1 MSLSVKQAQLRAL
14 AEVEEA
20 LDAPPF
26 LWLRPE
32 VVVHDHAPAGAG
44 PCPCCGSRSAAI
56 VERVRLPD
64 LVVEVETGAR
74 IAEADV
80 RPETWAA
87 ITAEAARHDLPFRC
101 SRAQAP
107 LLLEDDDH
115 RHVLASSG
123 NRGGK
128 TTIGLYWLALRILR
142 QGGPGRRFW
151 LVASTQ
157 QKAHR
162 LLEKL
167 FIGGDDSPPILP
179 RALVASMPATHRAS
193 TLLTTLADGTL
204 IDLKHFEGDPGAEK
218 LKSDPIRGALVDEAS
233 HLPSEDSLVALRGR
247 CLDRGATLF
256 LAGTPRPESFL
267 KEQVV
272 DPAEAFER
280 LAPDDERRTTGAHP
294 GARWRLAAFGLLDNP
309 WIDQVAVRRELAA
322 LDPDDAAVARDFYG
336 KWRASAGNLWR
347 DFDIMRH
354 VHLDEARHVSRMP
367 ATVAQRTGQPLLDV
381 TPAVVR
387 RLFQNR
393 GNPHFRS
400 LRATSS
406 RFILAS
412 DINCHPLSTVVLCVT
427 GDPKAPDDRS
437 RWHVWVLDCVQSFN
451 TSNLAHGE
459 RLMDP
464 AWLKRTTW
472 DQVAPSPFAGC
483 GMIADPS
490 QFYKPGE
497 SGPRMTNPRTSL
509 AEIWGRLS
517 LDCRAPEY
525 KSTANGPEV
534 RHPLPRYDS
543 FTLLHRLIREGR
555 LHVSQRCEAL
565 VESFLEQQ
573 DSGDGVVAF
582 VKSHTRSDRLASTT
596 DALRYGCWAIFH
608 GGHEGGG
615 LPAPGSL
622 PRAT

>member
-1 MSLSVKQAQLRAL
+1 MTLSVKQAQLRAL

-32 VVVHDHAPAGAG
+32 VVVHDHAPPGAG
-44 PCPCCGSRSAAI
+44 PCPCCGARTAAI
-56 VERVRLPD
+56 VERVRLSD
-64 LVVEVETGAR
+64 LVVEVATGRR

-87 ITAEAARHDLPFRC
+87 ITAEAQRHELPFRC

-107 LLLEDDDH
+107 LLLEVDDH

-142 QGGPGRRFW
+142 EGGPGRRFW

-167 FIGGDDSPPILP
+167 FIGGDDSPPVLP
-179 RALVASMPATHRAS
+179 RALVASMPVTHRAS
-193 TLLTTLADGTL
+193 TLLTTLLDGTL

-233 HLPSEDSLVALRGR
+233 HLPSEDSLIALRGR
-247 CLDRGATLF
+247 CLDRGARLF
-256 LAGTPRPESFL
+256 LAGTPRPDSFL
-267 KEQVV
+267 KDQVV

-280 LAPDDERRTTGAHP
+280 LPADDERRASGAHP
-294 GARWRLAAFGLLDNP
+294 GSRWRLVSFGLCDNP

-322 LDPDDAAVARDFYG
+322 LNPEDPAVARDFYG
-336 KWRASAGNLWR
+336 IWRASAGQLWR
-347 DFDIMRH
+347 DFDTMRH
-354 VHLDEARHVSRMP
+354 VHLDEARHVSRMA
-367 ATVAQRTGQPLLDV
+367 ATVAERTGQPLLDA
-381 TPAVVR
+381 TPAAVR
-387 RLFQNR
+387 RIFQNR
-393 GNPHFRS
+393 GNPHFRGM
-400 LRATSS
+400 RATSS
-406 RFILAS
+406 RYILAS
-412 DINCHPLSTVVLCVT
+412 DINCHPLSTVVLNVT
-427 GDPKAPDDRS
+427 ADPRAPEDRS
-437 RWHVWVLDCVQSFN
+437 RWHVWVIDCVQSFN
-451 TSNLAHGE
+451 THSLAHGE
-459 RLMDP
+459 KLLDP
-464 AWLKRTTW
+464 TWLRRTSW

-490 QFYKPGE
+490 QFY
-497 SGPRMTNPRTSL
+497 SGDPTAARHNPKTSL
-509 AEIWGRLS
+509 SETWGRLS
-517 LDCRAPEY
+517 FDTRAPEY
-525 KSTANGPEV
+525 KSGPTGPTV

-573 DSGDGVVAF
+573 DRGDGVVAF
-582 VKSHTRSDRLASTT
+582 VKSHTKSDRLASSS

-608 GGHEGGG
+608 GGHESGG

-622 PRAT
+622 PRAA